1 MQTGGQNAVFL
12 ITVARGIEALIDSAR
27 DLCAPKTLMT
37 ESLNVGRGGLGGSA
51 IRASGALRSCSTKAS
66 RT

>member
-27 DLCAPKTLMT
+27 DLCAPKTF
-37 ESLNVGRGGLGGSA
+37 NDGIA
-51 IRASGALRSCSTKAS
+51 
-66 RT
+66 